1 MDSSANR
8 WGGMVRAKRASTVA
22 TTTGALPAAI
32 WCSAAK
38 RLRSHSRE
46 ETALG
51 RNCHSLAS
59 SVTGV
64 SPVRLCRSPASW
76 RASRSSAQ
84 RNTMGRPAPAATAAP
99 TQARCTGWVPVRTAG
114 HPPFSTRLTS
124 SATSGSVCRVFRNA
138 SIRHLLTKVMLYAQ
152 MGALRPWWP
161 GCAAVFLCYY
171 MPVRPVSYNR
181 SWPFDSRFR

>member
-59 SVTGV
+59 SVTGI
-64 SPVRLCRSPASW
+64 
-76 RASRSSAQ
+76 
-84 RNTMGRPAPAATAAP
+84 
-99 TQARCTGWVPVRTAG
+99 CTGQALQVPRQLAG
-114 HPPFSTRLTS
+114 LPLVGTEKHHGP
-124 SATSGSVCRVFRNA
+124 SGSGGHRRADAGPLHRLGAGEDSGA
-138 SIRHLLTKVMLYAQ
+138 S
-152 MGALRPWWP
+152 
-161 GCAAVFLCYY
+161 AVFHPAHQLSHL
-171 MPVRPVSYNR
+171 RQR
-181 SWPFDSRFR
+181 L

>member
-1 MDSSANR
+1 
-8 WGGMVRAKRASTVA
+8 MVRAKSASTVA
-22 TTTGALPAAI
+22 TTIGALPAAI
-32 WCSAAK
+32 WYSAAK

-64 SPVRLCRSPASW
+64 SLVRLCRSPASW

-114 HPPFSTRLTS
+114 HPPFSTRLMS
-124 SATSGSVCRVFRNA
+124 SATSGRVCKAFRNA
-138 SIRHLLTKVMLYAQ
+138 SIRHTSRQKSKYTNGRTIPLVETVSLFRGHSVYA
-152 MGALRPWWP
+152 MHSDRISI
-161 GCAAVFLCYY
+161 
-171 MPVRPVSYNR
+171 RR
-181 SWPFDSRFR
+181 SRNPK